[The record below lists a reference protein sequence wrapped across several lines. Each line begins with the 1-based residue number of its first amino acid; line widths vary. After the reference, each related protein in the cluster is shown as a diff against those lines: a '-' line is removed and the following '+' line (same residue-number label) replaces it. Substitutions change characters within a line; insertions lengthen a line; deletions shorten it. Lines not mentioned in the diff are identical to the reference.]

1 MSPSRS
7 ATRIL
12 RSQSLWWVAKK
23 MSAVRGTWTAVW
35 RGFFCY
41 VRFFN
46 FLLGSG
52 QVWWVSQVMMVV
64 VVVVLLGVF
73 VEKKGRTLRWMK
85 LSLMSSSVSGS
96 FSGRGSGGGESRI
109 L

>member
-1 MSPSRS
+1 MVFFGRVG
-7 ATRIL
+7 L
-12 RSQSLWWVAKK
+12 GWVGL
-23 MSAVRGTWTAVW
+23 VG
-35 RGFFCY
+35 G
-41 VRFFN
+41 
-46 FLLGSG
+46 
-52 QVWWVSQVMMVV
+52 WVSKVVV

>member
-1 MSPSRS
+1 MIFLFIVLVFFKLFFGRV
-7 ATRIL
+7 RVG
-12 RSQSLWWVAKK
+12 WV
-23 MSAVRGTWTAVW
+23 G
-35 RGFFCY
+35 
-41 VRFFN
+41 
-46 FLLGSG
+46 LGSK
-52 QVWWVSQVMMVV
+52 VV

>member
-1 MSPSRS
+1 M
-7 ATRIL
+7 
-12 RSQSLWWVAKK
+12 
-23 MSAVRGTWTAVW
+23 
-35 RGFFCY
+35 
-41 VRFFN
+41 
-46 FLLGSG
+46 
-52 QVWWVSQVMMVV
+52 V

>member
-1 MSPSRS
+1 MFF
-7 ATRIL
+7 L
-12 RSQSLWWVAKK
+12 VGLGWVGLGWWV
-23 MSAVRGTWTAVW
+23 G
-35 RGFFCY
+35 G
-41 VRFFN
+41 
-46 FLLGSG
+46 
-52 QVWWVSQVMMVV
+52 WVGKVVM
-64 VVVVLLGVF
+64 VVVLLGVF

>member
-1 MSPSRS
+1 MLGFLKWFFGRV
-7 ATRIL
+7 RL
-12 RSQSLWWVAKK
+12 GWVGL
-23 MSAVRGTWTAVW
+23 VG
-35 RGFFCY
+35 G
-41 VRFFN
+41 
-46 FLLGSG
+46 L
-52 QVWWVSQVMMVV
+52 VSKVM
-64 VVVVLLGVF
+64 VVVLLGVF

>member
-1 MSPSRS
+1 MG
-7 ATRIL
+7 
-12 RSQSLWWVAKK
+12 WV
-23 MSAVRGTWTAVW
+23 G
-35 RGFFCY
+35 
-41 VRFFN
+41 
-46 FLLGSG
+46 
-52 QVWWVSQVMMVV
+52 WVSQVVV